1 MNHPDQAAL
10 ALYAG
15 GDLGFWAR
23 WRVERHLAQCEGC
36 GEEVAAF
43 AAAREIVTDLAE
55 IPDVSWNH
63 LAAEMKANI
72 RLGLAAGECVR
83 MEKPLRDHPW
93 FTGVRTVVALAS
105 IITLAVTGLVMEP
118 HSRPHPIAQMDGHT
132 VLQGIQN
139 GIEVEGSGRAFRLMN
154 TGATDVT
161 FSVGAQGSM
170 GARYVDPNTGQV
182 TINNVYAE

>member
-1 MNHPDQAAL
+1 MMHPKQEAL

-15 GDLGFWAR
+15 GDLGFFSR
-23 WRVERHLAQCEGC
+23 WRVERHLAQCEAC
-36 GEEVAAF
+36 GEEVASFEAM
-43 AAAREIVTDLAE
+43 REIVTDLSE
-55 IPDVSWNH
+55 MPEVPWNR

-83 MEKPLRDHPW
+83 RETPLRDRPV
-93 FTGVRTVVALAS
+93 FTGIRAAVAVAS
-105 IITLAVTGLVMEP
+105 IVTLAVTGLVMQPRSGEK
-118 HSRPHPIAQMDGHT
+118 AENHT
-132 VLQGIQN
+132 VLRGIQN

-161 FSVGAQGSM
+161 FSVGAQSV

-182 TINNVYAE
+182 TINKVYVE